1 MSTLDESQANGA
13 EENTVDEMSV
23 LKSRAKA
30 MGIEFSNSIGLDTLR
45 NRINEK
51 LAPAEAVEP
60 QVNPLAM
67 GEKPVTKKRTLRQKL
82 HDEQMKLIRIRITCM
97 DPKKANLPGEIFTVA
112 NEHLGTVKKFVP
124 YGEATDEGFHVPYC
138 IYRALEARKFLN
150 IRSVKDRRTGVPRI
164 ESNWLKEFS
173 IAVLPPLTV
182 AQIAD
187 LKTAQIAA
195 GSID

>member
-1 MSTLDESQANGA
+1 MSTLDESQTNGA

-82 HDEQMKLIRIRITCM
+82 HDEQMKLVRIRITCM

-124 YGEATDEGFHVPYC
+124 YGEATDDGFHVPYC

>member
-1 MSTLDESQANGA
+1 MSTLDESQTNGA

-82 HDEQMKLIRIRITCM
+82 HDEQMKLVRIRITCM

>member
-1 MSTLDESQANGA
+1 MSTLDESQTNGA

-82 HDEQMKLIRIRITCM
+82 HDEQMKLVRIRITCM

-124 YGEATDEGFHVPYC
+124 YGEATDDGFHVPYC
-138 IYRALEARKFLN
+138 IYRALDARKFLN

>member
-82 HDEQMKLIRIRITCM
+82 HDEQMKLVRIRITCM

-124 YGEATDEGFHVPYC
+124 YGEATDDGFHVPYC